1 MLASSPQAP
10 PHHAA
15 STNTADTDG
24 SSSLPIVSLRLGS
37 LHIALEAAR
46 VQGMSTCPPDVP
58 LPTLEALL
66 GLPAPTANT
75 HLRRCLHL
83 RPNPPRATPV
93 CLSVPAPLS
102 LQQLPIHTIAPLPPL
117 LATCCHLPGLRALA
131 WHPEGLLLL
140 LDVRRLLPA
149 VLGQGQ
155 PADIA

>member
-24 SSSLPIVSLRLGS
+24 SASLPIVSLRLGS

-66 GLPAPTANT
+66 GLPAPTANA

-140 LDVRRLLPA
+140 LDVQRLLPA
-149 VLGQGQ
+149 VLGLGQ